1 MNKVTFLKK
10 SDVLTYQARMINFII
25 WFHTQWEVF
34 FELNFYLGMKFTGKQ
49 I

>member
-10 SDVLTYQARMINFII
+10 SDVLTYQVRMINFII

-34 FELNFYLGMKFTGKQ
+34 FEFKFYLGMKFTGKQ